1 RENVAAM
8 GRELA
13 KLKAAAMPEPDMAC
27 AVLDGEPVNQKVF
40 IRGDYANLGEDA
52 PKTFPRIL
60 AKPTDPQ
67 VASGSGRRELA
78 EWLANP
84 ENPLTARVMMN
95 RLWYWHFGEGIVR
108 TPDNF
113 GRMGDRP
120 SHPELLDYLAKR
132 FVESGWSVK
141 AMQRLIML
149 SSTYQMSSEGDPK
162 AMAADPENLLLTR
175 FNRQRLDVE
184 EIRDGLLAIDG
195 SLD

>member
-1 RENVAAM
+1 MFLTPATSEKIASL

-13 KLKAAAMPEPDMAC
+13 QLRATAPPEPDMAC

-40 IRGDYANLGEDA
+40 IRGDYANLGEEA

-60 AKPTDPQ
+60 AKSTDPQ
-67 VASGSGRRELA
+67 VTSVSGRRELS
-78 EWLANP
+78 EWLSNP
-84 ENPLTARVMMN
+84 EHPLTARVMVN
-95 RLWYWHFGEGIVR
+95 RIWQWHFGEGLVR

-141 AMQRLIML
+141 AMHRLIVM
-149 SSTYQMSSEGDPK
+149 SNTYRMSSEGDPK
-162 AMAADPENLLLTR
+162 A
-175 FNRQRLDVE
+175 
-184 EIRDGLLAIDG
+184 
-195 SLD
+195 